1 MESKLPNST
10 TGTTKIVPLAF
21 PKGAQKLCALC
32 QKRAFL
38 QCNGCRVTFYCDDTH
53 QREDWDG
60 IHSRI
65 CQSLITAGSS
75 ILNTFQPTDRNE
87 AQLKKMELI
96 KLCRMVAQNKMCEGK
111 HQGAL
116 PAAQYCLRLSAEIH
130 GPSTVQMVPAYLLL
144 ADVNLGNE
152 DVLYLERMSHSVRLF
167 LDPGVGNLTV
177 VSGLLSQAEWAVL
190 KSPDCGAS
198 VRHQLHRSLGRL
210 HTATGNL
217 DAALFH
223 FANDI
228 YFASEESGPDSTAA
242 CSGYFLMAAVFV
254 RQKKMAVARS
264 MYAEVARIWHA
275 LLAELVQR
283 FIRKE
288 PEVMLEFD
296 EPQPAEVDSML
307 RAILDFEHADTR
319 KDPARVAL
327 VNHALAMLWFL
338 GRDFSKAR
346 GFCCA
351 ALLACEAR
359 SNHDL
364 SDAVRHL
371 MELMQTDAG
380 HNSFTSQVSSQS
392 H

>member
-1 MESKLPNST
+1 MPSKLRHPT
-10 TGTTKIVPLAF
+10 AGTTKLVPLAS

-32 QKRAFL
+32 QRRAFL

-60 IHSRI
+60 IHGRI
-65 CQSLITAGSS
+65 CRSLITAGSS
-75 ILNTFQPTDRNE
+75 NLNTFQQTDRNE

-96 KLCRMVAQNKMCEGK
+96 KVCRLVAQNKMCEGE

-116 PAAQYCLRLSAEIH
+116 PAAQLCLRLSAEVH
-130 GPSTVQMVPAYLLL
+130 GPSTGQMVPAYLLL

-152 DVLYLERMSHSVRLF
+152 DVSYLVSTSHSVWLC
-167 LDPGVGNLTV
+167 LDPGVGNLAV
-177 VSGLLSQAEWAVL
+177 VSELLSQAEWAVL
-190 KSPDCGAS
+190 KSPACGSS

-228 YFASEESGPDSTAA
+228 YFASEELGPDSTVAA
-242 CSGYFLMAAVFV
+242 SGYFLMAAVFA
-254 RQKKMAVARS
+254 RQKKMAIARS

-275 LLAELVQR
+275 QLADLVQGLVGD
-283 FIRKE
+283 E
-288 PEVMLEFD
+288 PEIVSEFD
-296 EPQPAEVDSML
+296 KPQRAEVDSML
-307 RAILDFEHADTR
+307 RAILDFEHADAR
-319 KDPARVAL
+319 RDPARTAS

-338 GRDFSKAR
+338 GRDFGKAG
-346 GFCCA
+346 GFCGA
-351 ALLACEAR
+351 ALQACESR
-359 SNHDL
+359 PNPDL

-371 MELMQTDAG
+371 MQLMPTPTDAG
-380 HNSFTSQVSSQS
+380 HDSFSSV
-392 H
+392 